1 VALTRVFLPRPLSA
15 WRAFTKLAKE
25 NTATL
30 MWVRGVLD
38 VLRHHMRADDGNRT
52 RMTSLEVQSPCTW
65 SDLRERWSWSPACK
79 WP

>member
-1 VALTRVFLPRPLSA
+1 VALTSVFLPRPLSA
-15 WRAFTKLAKE
+15 WRAFIGLAKE

-52 RMTSLEVQSPCTW
+52 RMTSVEVRSPGLRA
-65 SDLRERWSWSPACK
+65 DLRESRSWSPGPTC
-79 WP
+79 P